1 MPGARTQVDVWS
13 CATIFAEMASGLPLV
28 PGDSEIDQI
37 FRIFRCVP
45 LSPSSL
51 SLSRSRAR

>member
-1 MPGARTQVDVWS
+1 MWS

-37 FRIFRCVP
+37 FKIFRYG
-45 LSPSSL
+45 
-51 SLSRSRAR
+51 SRFRRLRARGRAALP